1 METEESNKPISVI
14 ITVDAPK
21 NIEDVLTELN
31 KLKFKQSSVL
41 YGIGIIFGETTELFE
56 IIENVSGV
64 LSVDINEEVSI
75 DPTGVNADK
84 CRAK

>member
-1 METEESNKPISVI
+1 MLQKILKMYSQNLINWNSNK
-14 ITVDAPK
+14 A
-21 NIEDVLTELN
+21 
-31 KLKFKQSSVL
+31 L
-41 YGIGIIFGETTELFE
+41 YCMELFE